1 MNTFLP
7 TMPRLGM
14 AMALLLLFSV
24 DLSAQTLMPIPA
36 QSTTYT
42 GNTRGFWFQA
52 PVDFMMVGVRVPTT
66 ASSDDQSVAVVR
78 FNSGAP
84 PFYSTTTNDF
94 TLLALYQNIPGNN
107 VLAVSIPVYQGDYIG
122 ILGSRGA
129 NSTNSYGAGNFSTN
143 ILGETVTLARMGMQ
157 YDLESTSPQNIWQE
171 NANISRVE
179 MYYTTLIIDDY
190 PYCEHFE
197 NSDGNFTVAG
207 TFASWEWGEPD
218 NTTINAAASGDNAWV
233 TDLNGDHNN
242 DELSFVQSP
251 EFDLSPLVD
260 PMVRFQT
267 IRDLQN
273 GTDGVVF
280 QVSTDSG
287 FVWNTLGS
295 SSSPSPWY
303 NSSSVSALNALNSSS
318 GWTGSSSGWVDMRHT
333 LSTYANDTSVLFR
346 FAIASN
352 SSTTNEGFGFD
363 DIIVAESNDIA
374 LVDIIY
380 EDSVCGST
388 GHTITA
394 VLCNKSIEDKY
405 GFDVL
410 VDTNGSQVTYS
421 YPDTLSVCGCDT
433 VDVLSFNSADG
444 GYWDFSVE
452 VDNSGDVNA
461 ANDTLSG
468 DILSYEIPG
477 GSIIS
482 GAGEYCQGQV
492 IEIEFSF
499 SGTSPWTCVYTN
511 GTTNFTAG
519 NVTSPHTVYATTGG
533 TYEMVS
539 LTDASGCAGDSGTFG
554 GSINVEVHPNPTP
567 DLGPDTTVCGDYL
580 LDAGPGSS
588 YLWSTGATTQT
599 YTVTTPGTYSV
610 TVTDANGCEGSDVAD
625 LDVNP
630 LPIITIDDT
639 VLCDGA
645 TFLFNAGGPFA
656 SYIWDDGT
664 TGQLRPVTTQIT
676 VSVTVTDFNGCTASK
691 SASITEVVDNP
702 SPNIANKQGLAP
714 VQLNAG
720 SGYLTY
726 FWNTGET
733 TQFLDVYTS
742 GTYTCTVT
750 DLNGCKGSDDANT
763 KIWPTSVEDVIRDE
777 GVAVYPNPIIDQFL
791 LKFASVDQMP
801 NHIEMIDLQGRSVA
815 VFYLNN
821 AVKEHAISLPSGIS
835 SGSYVLRVQLE
846 HQIKDFPIVVIE

>member
-1 MNTFLP
+1 
-7 TMPRLGM
+7 
-14 AMALLLLFSV
+14 
-24 DLSAQTLMPIPA
+24 MPIPA

-52 PVDFMMVGVRVPTT
+52 PVDFMMVGVRVPTS

-84 PFYSTTTNDF
+84 PFYATTTNDF

-107 VLAVSIPVYQGDYIG
+107 VLSVSIPVYQGDYIG

-129 NSTNSYGAGNFSTN
+129 SSTNSYGAGNFSTN
-143 ILGETVTLARMGMQ
+143 ILGESVTLARMGMQ

-179 MYYTTLIIDDY
+179 MYYTTLIIDEY

-197 NSDGNFTVAG
+197 DSDGNFTVAG
-207 TFASWEWGEPD
+207 TFATWEWGEPD
-218 NTTINAAASGDNAWV
+218 NTTINAASSGDNAWV
-233 TDLNGDHNN
+233 TDLDGDHNN
-242 DELSFVQSP
+242 NELSFVQSP

-295 SSSPSPWY
+295 ASSPSPWY
-303 NSSSVSALNALNSSS
+303 NSSSVSALNALNSLS

-333 LSTYANDTSVLFR
+333 LATYANDTSVLFR

-352 SSTTNEGFGFD
+352 GSTTNEGFGFD
-363 DIIVAESNDIA
+363 DIILAESNDIA
-374 LVDIIY
+374 LVDVIY
-380 EDSVCGST
+380 EDSTCGST
-388 GHTITA
+388 GQTLAA

-421 YPDTLSVCGCDT
+421 YPDTLAICACDT
-433 VDVLSFNSADG
+433 VDVLSFNSSNG
-444 GYWDFSVE
+444 GYWDFTVE

-468 DILSYEIPG
+468 DILAYEIPG
-477 GSIIS
+477 GAIIS

-499 SGTSPWTCVYTN
+499 YGTSPWTCVYTN
-511 GTTNFTAG
+511 GTSNFTAG

-533 TYEMVS
+533 TYEIVS

-554 GSINVEVHPNPTP
+554 GSIIVEVNPNPTP

-580 LDAGPGSS
+580 LDAGPGST
-588 YLWSTGATTQT
+588 YLWSTGATSQT
-599 YTVTTPGTYSV
+599 FTVTNPGTYSV
-610 TVTDANGCEGSDVAD
+610 TVTDANGCEGSDVAE

-630 LPIITIDDT
+630 LPIITMADT

-656 SYIWDDGT
+656 SYIWDDGS

-676 VSVTVTDFNGCTASK
+676 VSVTVTDFSGCSDSK

-702 SPNIANKQGLAP
+702 TPNITNKQGLAP

-763 KIWPTSVEDVIRDE
+763 KIWPTSVEDIVRDQ
-777 GVAVYPNPIIDQFL
+777 GVAVYPNPIRNQFS
-791 LKFASVDQMP
+791 LKFATIDQMP
-801 NHIEMIDLQGRSVA
+801 SRIEMIDLQGRSVA
-815 VFYLNN
+815 LFPLNGTGR
-821 AVKEHAISLPSGIS
+821 EHAISLPSDIA
-835 SGSYVLRVQLE
+835 SGSYVLRVQIGN
-846 HQIKDFPIVVIE
+846 QMKDIPIVVIE